1 MYSGD
6 VYDTP
11 PLVLRIALGAVCLIG
26 AVILL
31 VNMIM
36 AGQIPAVIIIV
47 GGLVI
52 AEYLIFTVPT
62 VAGVTY
68 STIAFGAVA
77 AACALFTPM

>member
-11 PLVLRIALGAVCLIG
+11 PLVLRIVLGAVCLIG
-26 AVILL
+26 AVIVILS
-31 VNMIM
+31 MIAM
-36 AGQIPAVIIIV
+36 GRIPAVIIII
-47 GGLVI
+47 GGLGI

-77 AACALFTPM
+77 AACALLTPI